1 MVTVDPD
8 KPILKA
14 TELKNTAGRIDKQQ
28 AEFGSVFR
36 QAMESAQVKGIKL
49 ESTPVMSEIR
59 PARFSAEMPP
69 PSRMA
74 VDRVQQLID
83 TMDAYQQKLGASE
96 ATLKEIQTLVRKMTV
111 QHDSLTAVSN
121 DLGEQEN
128 LGTIVNQSLMLASME
143 IAKFNSGY
151 YND

>member
-14 TELKNTAGRIDKQQ
+14 TELKTTAGRIETRRD
-28 AEFGSVFR
+28 EFGSVFR
-36 QAMESAQVKGIKL
+36 EAMASAQVKGIEL

-69 PSRMA
+69 PTRT

-96 ATLKEIQTLVRKMTV
+96 ATLKDIQTLVRKMTV

-128 LGTIVNQSLMLASME
+128 LGTIVNHSLMLASME

-151 YND
+151 YNDQ